1 MWVCLV
7 AKHDGSVANSEQGST
22 PRRPA
27 SSSPSALN
35 MGLGLR
41 AGPRLIAAGDG
52 LVEDQGANEL
62 AGR

>member
-7 AKHDGSVANSEQGST
+7 AKHDGSVANSEHAST

-27 SSSPSALN
+27 AS
-35 MGLGLR
+35 LR
-41 AGPRLIAAGDG
+41 AGRGLGSRLIAAGDG
-52 LVEDQGANEL
+52 FVEDEGAHEL